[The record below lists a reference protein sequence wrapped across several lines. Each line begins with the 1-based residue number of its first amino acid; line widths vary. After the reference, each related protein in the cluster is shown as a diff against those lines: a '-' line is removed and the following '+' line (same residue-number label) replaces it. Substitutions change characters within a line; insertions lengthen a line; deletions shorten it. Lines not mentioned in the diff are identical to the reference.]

1 MTQKIFDRQLSV
13 ALINSILLIF
23 AITMKIL
30 SNEMKQGN
38 VNKTCYICHKNV
50 QNINY
55 VKSVCIR
62 SYSGPHF
69 PVFGL
74 NTGPNAGKYWPEQLR
89 IRTLLTQ
96 FTSYHAQYFVLSVTS
111 LHKTWASRIQEL
123 NNLIIFKIHKWWDE
137 CS

>member
-1 MTQKIFDRQLSV
+1 
-13 ALINSILLIF
+13 
-23 AITMKIL
+23 MKIL

-62 SYSGPHF
+62 SYSGPYF

-74 NTGPNAGKYWPEQLR
+74 NTGPNAGKY
-89 IRTLLTQ
+89 
-96 FTSYHAQYFVLSVTS
+96 
-111 LHKTWASRIQEL
+111 
-123 NNLIIFKIHKWWDE
+123 
-137 CS
+137 